1 MILRLYSTTQ
11 PHGLF
16 AIIIMML
23 LILVPCAWMN
33 GLPLVSTGFHADWMF
48 GFLRELPALQVPV
61 AFALIAGGAFA
72 ANALF
77 NRHDFFNTPVYHVA
91 LAYAMIATSMSL
103 IRFEPSVLLSN
114 LILLAGINSYFKIGK
129 QAHIHHEVFTSSIFF
144 GTATL
149 LHPPYAATLFSVLL
163 TCWFIR
169 GFHFKEFIITLIG
182 FGTPWLYWFSFCYVT
197 HRLETSVPFTLPGTY
212 TNQWM
217 LFNQGPWVE
226 LFYAA
231 LASAVLLA
239 LIRYILLNARLSNK
253 AKALKNVL
261 LLLCFCLISG
271 LALQF
276 WMTDQWGIGA
286 TILPFTFLLGY
297 WFTHYKVTIG
307 APFLYYVLGICSIFL
322 ILHRFGILPA

>member
-103 IRFEPSVLLSN
+103 IRFEPSVLVSN

-129 QAHIHHEVFTSSIFF
+129 Q
-144 GTATL
+144 
-149 LHPPYAATLFSVLL
+149 
-163 TCWFIR
+163 
-169 GFHFKEFIITLIG
+169 
-182 FGTPWLYWFSFCYVT
+182 
-197 HRLETSVPFTLPGTY
+197 
-212 TNQWM
+212 
-217 LFNQGPWVE
+217 
-226 LFYAA
+226 
-231 LASAVLLA
+231 
-239 LIRYILLNARLSNK
+239 
-253 AKALKNVL
+253 
-261 LLLCFCLISG
+261 
-271 LALQF
+271 
-276 WMTDQWGIGA
+276 
-286 TILPFTFLLGY
+286 
-297 WFTHYKVTIG
+297 
-307 APFLYYVLGICSIFL
+307 
-322 ILHRFGILPA
+322 